1 MISNE
6 REFWTVGDTAW
17 GRWQV
22 RKANVETP
30 DEYTLIEDIGASA
43 DLIAAYLEED
53 GQFQLAAGTEHLEFI
68 SSGLPWLFV
77 IRADGNLYVKRV
89 QDPVSNAVLLATGV
103 LQASPCRGWKSDQYG
118 VDAGLVIA
126 YRTAS
131 GVFIR
136 EYLEISGSYAWAPE
150 QTILSQP
157 VANVEVRR
165 LNDYRMGIYTVNP
178 NHVFLSP
185 RTYIGG
191 TSKTEYAYVMS
202 DTDFEVESFTSMS
215 GPHDNFVVEA
225 VSVND
230 GELWVRGNYPF
241 YRRDNSWNDI
251 SIISNPPAG
260 QSITGYR
267 IEDGLL
273 KITLAIPITS
283 PLTYLALRIRAAN
296 RIQFERTPQSRPI
309 VPQLDIIKQSAGFT
323 FEENC
328 AVSSAV
334 HDWVFAVKERKT
346 YENTLREYP
355 KVTSSAD
362 YSFRLALVGTLL
374 ADFEESA
381 LVNSTASWSFSE
393 TQTGDVPI

>member
-6 REFWTVGDTAW
+6 KEFWTVGYSAW

-22 RKANVETP
+22 RKASVDTP
-30 DEYTLIEDIGASA
+30 DEYTVVEDLGPE
-43 DLIAAYLEED
+43 LTAAYLEAD
-53 GQFQLAAGTEHLEFI
+53 GDFKLAEGKEHLEFL
-68 SSGLPWLFV
+68 SEGLPWLFV
-77 IRADGNLYVKRV
+77 ITTSGKLYVKRV
-89 QDPVSNAVLLATGV
+89 AEDINNSILLATGV
-103 LQASPCRGWKSDQYG
+103 LQASPCRGWKSQEFD
-118 VDAGLVIA
+118 VDSGLAIA

-131 GVFIR
+131 GVYVR
-136 EYLEISGSYAWAPE
+136 EYLPTDGTYTWMPE
-150 QTILSQP
+150 QEILNQP
-157 VANVEVRR
+157 VENVEIRR
-165 LNDYRMGIYTVNP
+165 MNDYRFGIYTINP
-178 NHVFLSP
+178 NHIFLTE

-191 TSKTEYAYVMS
+191 TSKTEYAYVLS
-202 DTDFEVESFTSMS
+202 DTDFDVESFTSMS

-346 YENTLREYP
+346 YQYALREYP

-362 YSFRLALVGTLL
+362 YSFASALVGTLL
-374 ADFEESA
+374 ADYEESA
-381 LVNSTASWSFSE
+381 LVTSTASWSFSE